1 MTLNNIVLKHGYGQV
16 FSRKNVN
23 INICDKKGQI
33 FDSPVILSN
42 MPSVQNDI
50 ILKKFDKAYWPYVR
64 HRIDGPEKI
73 YDFVVQTNK
82 EDWNHISISIGVQ
95 DSDLELIRKIKNEK
109 LRVDWITIDVAFIYN
124 RNYSHFI
131 DDIRELI
138 PSAYLIAGNFTNAH
152 VLQWLKNLGVDAA
165 KFGIGQSNL
174 CRTRQYTGFGTTVQD
189 LIECGNEAQRIGIDL
204 INDSGLTIID
214 EEKGEVA
221 LGDIFKAINFGA
233 KWQMSSS
240 LFRWCPELA
249 NADGLIEQY
258 GNSTARAKGFN
269 RNQEGAIKLYKTNNI
284 TVEERFQQIKEAL
297 QSSVSYSGNTELYSC
312 YNSCKYQ
319 II

>member
-73 YDFVVQTNK
+73 YDFVVKTNK
-82 EDWNHISISIGVQ
+82 EDWEHVSISIGVQ
-95 DSDLELIRKIKNEK
+95 DADLELIRKIKSEK
-109 LRVDWITIDVAFIYN
+109 LRIDWLTIDVAFIYN
-124 RNYSHFI
+124 KNYNHFI
-131 DDIRELI
+131 NDIRELI

-174 CRTRQYTGFGTTVQD
+174 CFLGDTLVCTKLGFKQIKNINIEDEVLTHTGEYKPVIDKQYKYTSD
-189 LIECGNEAQRIGIDL
+189 LIEINGQICTPDHKFYVIKKDDENK
-204 INDSGLTIID
+204 INDENINKYAFWLEAKDID
-214 EEKGEVA
+214 ESV
-221 LGDIFKAINFGA
+221 LLI
-233 KWQMSSS
+233 S
-240 LFRWCPELA
+240 L
-249 NADGLIEQY
+249 Y
-258 GNSTARAKGFN
+258 
-269 RNQEGAIKLYKTNNI
+269 
-284 TVEERFQQIKEAL
+284 
-297 QSSVSYSGNTELYSC
+297 
-312 YNSCKYQ
+312 
-319 II
+319 